1 MDIEEVKKI
10 LEKAKKNGVRANL
23 SSANLRYADLSSADL
38 SSADLS
44 YSDLS
49 YADLSSANLRSADLS
64 SANLSSANL
73 SSADLS
79 YADLSYADLSYADL
93 SSADLSQSKG
103 LLKAREWIAENF
115 KKTKNGFVVYKKIGN
130 TSYTMPK
137 SWNIKAKSFIEDI
150 VNPNPTEDCGC
161 GVNFGTRKW
170 CENNYSEADL
180 WECLILFEDAPDIV
194 VPYNTDGKARCG
206 RLQLVKMIKKG

>member
-1 MDIEEVKKI
+1 MNMYQLKKI
-10 LEKAKKNGVRANL
+10 LEKAKKDSVR
-23 SSANLRYADLSSADL
+23 ADLSSADL
-38 SSADLS
+38 SF
-44 YSDLS
+44 
-49 YADLSSANLRSADLS
+49 
-64 SANLSSANL
+64 ANL
-73 SSADLS
+73 SSADLRF
-79 YADLSYADLSYADL
+79 
-93 SSADLSQSKG
+93 ADLSQSKG

>member
-23 SSANLRYADLSSADL
+23 SSANLRSANLSSADL

-44 YSDLS
+44 YADLS